1 MTGLIFLLI
10 FGYIVI
16 DVANNIKNNNNKRK

>member
-16 DVANNIKNNNNKRK
+16 DVANNYKNNNNSRK

>member
-10 FGYIVI
+10 FGYIVY
-16 DVANNIKNNNNKRK
+16 DVANNINNNNKPRK